1 ELHPCVRVVDMALT
15 HLFLL
20 AQLTLHLPL
29 MPAGTE
35 VRLMSV
41 DLFTVYASAQV
52 ERTYLKFKELPPPGT
67 EVRILIFP
75 PDADD
80 TSLAEALSGATA
92 LKGFVSEAGTD
103 ILVMYGE
110 NDEPLSLRALLLQE
124 REIWLDLPLGRSQ

>member
-1 ELHPCVRVVDMALT
+1 MALT
-15 HLFLL
+15 HLFLVG
-20 AQLTLHLPL
+20 QLLLHLPV

-52 ERTYLKFKELPPPGT
+52 ERSYLKFKELPPPGT

-80 TSLAEALSGATA
+80 ASVVEALSGATA

-103 ILVMYGE
+103 ILVV
-110 NDEPLSLRALLLQE
+110 NDQSDEPLSLRALLLQK

>member
-1 ELHPCVRVVDMALT
+1 MALT
-15 HLFLL
+15 HLFLIG
-20 AQLTLHLPL
+20 QLTLHLPL

-52 ERTYLKFKELPPPGT
+52 ERAYLKFRELPPPGT

-80 TSLAEALSGATA
+80 TALAEALSGATA

-103 ILVMYGE
+103 ILVLFE
-110 NDEPLSLRALLLQE
+110 REVEPLSLRALLLQE

>member
-1 ELHPCVRVVDMALT
+1 MALT

-20 AQLTLHLPL
+20 GQLTLHLPM

-52 ERTYLKFKELPPPGT
+52 ERASLKFRELPPPGT

-80 TSLAEALSGATA
+80 TTVAAALSGATA

-103 ILVMYGE
+103 ILVLFEG

>member
-1 ELHPCVRVVDMALT
+1 MALT
-15 HLFLL
+15 HLFLIG
-20 AQLTLHLPL
+20 QLMLHLPV

-41 DLFTVYASAQV
+41 DLFTVYASARV
-52 ERTYLKFKELPPPGT
+52 DRSYLKFKELPPPGT

-80 TSLAEALSGATA
+80 TSVAEALSGATA

-103 ILVMYGE
+103 ILVI
-110 NDEPLSLRALLLQE
+110 NDQSDEPLSLRALLLQE

>member
-1 ELHPCVRVVDMALT
+1 MALT
-15 HLFLL
+15 HLFLIG
-20 AQLTLHLPL
+20 QLMLHLPV

-52 ERTYLKFKELPPPGT
+52 ERSYLKFKELPPPGT

-75 PDADD
+75 PDANDA
-80 TSLAEALSGATA
+80 SVAEALSGATA

-103 ILVMYGE
+103 ILVI
-110 NDEPLSLRALLLQE
+110 NDQSDEPLSLRALLLQE

>member
-1 ELHPCVRVVDMALT
+1 MALT
-15 HLFLL
+15 HLFLIG
-20 AQLTLHLPL
+20 QLMLHLPV

-41 DLFTVYASAQV
+41 DLFTVHASAQV
-52 ERTYLKFKELPPPGT
+52 ERAYLKFRELPPPGT

-80 TSLAEALSGATA
+80 TALAEALSGATA

-103 ILVMYGE
+103 ILVLFEGE
-110 NDEPLSLRALLLQE
+110 SEPLSLRALLLQE

>member
-1 ELHPCVRVVDMALT
+1 MALP
-15 HLFLL
+15 HLFLIG
-20 AQLTLHLPL
+20 QLMLHLPV

-52 ERTYLKFKELPPPGT
+52 ERAYLKFRELPPPGT

-80 TSLAEALSGATA
+80 TALAEALSGATA

-103 ILVMYGE
+103 ILVLFEGE
-110 NDEPLSLRALLLQE
+110 GEPLSLRALLLQE

>member
-1 ELHPCVRVVDMALT
+1 MALT
-15 HLFLL
+15 HLFLIG
-20 AQLTLHLPL
+20 QLTLHLL
-29 MPAGTE
+29 VMPAGTE

-52 ERTYLKFKELPPPGT
+52 DRSYLKFRELPPPGT

-80 TSLAEALSGATA
+80 TSVAEALSGATA

-103 ILVMYGE
+103 ILVI
-110 NDEPLSLRALLLQE
+110 NDQSDEPLSLRALLLQE

>member
-1 ELHPCVRVVDMALT
+1 MALT

-20 AQLTLHLPL
+20 GQLTLHLPM

-52 ERTYLKFKELPPPGT
+52 ERGSLKFRELPPPGT

-80 TSLAEALSGATA
+80 TTVAAALSGATA

-103 ILVMYGE
+103 ILVLYEG
-110 NDEPLSLRALLLQE
+110 NDEPLSLRAQLLQE